1 MKVILALKQV
11 KKIWNIRPSGIL
23 VPAGW
28 VTDSAANTEVS
39 DFQKLKDKA
48 VEIENLYKKA
58 NIVLQSESELAHMI
72 QNTKNCWELQ
82 LSGKQYSRNNFFLC
96 LHLDRVA
103 KAILPL
109 QNEDQQTQCLYLK
122 KLLSGTLDFFKREKS
137 EAKSF
142 LWELEVWSWLREKT
156 ENVKLEEP
164 DVTIDYNDSHIA
176 IACKKL
182 YSEKHVQNVL
192 SEGVGQIEK
201 GFEFGIVAINIDE
214 LLPENMVLKA
224 GNTNIAAEIIQKN
237 NDKFLNKHSR
247 HFEKYFSK
255 SRIISVVVSTS
266 TLIDIPSQRPRFSN
280 MYQRII
286 WTVSGLS
293 VKHKK
298 QLDNLYDTVMN

>member
-1 MKVILALKQV
+1 MLALKQV
-11 KKIWNIRPSGIL
+11 QKIWSVRPSGIL

-28 VTDSAANTEVS
+28 ITDGATNLEVF

-58 NIVLQSESELAHMI
+58 NIVLRPDSELGRMI
-72 QNTKNCWELQ
+72 QNTKDYCEFRSL
-82 LSGKQYSRNNFFLC
+82 GKPCSWNSFFLC
-96 LHLDRVA
+96 LHLDRLA

-109 QNEDQQTQCLYLK
+109 QNEDQQTQCLYLE

-156 ENVKLEEP
+156 KNVKLEEP
-164 DVTIDYNDSHIA
+164 DITVNYSGSRIG

-201 GFEFGIVAINIDE
+201 EFEFGIVAINIDE
-214 LLPENMVLKA
+214 LLPENSVLKA
-224 GNTNIAAEIIQKN
+224 ENTNIASEIIQKN
-237 NDKFLNKHSR
+237 NDIFLNKHSR

-255 SRIISVVVSTS
+255 SRIISTIISTS
-266 TLIDIPSQRPRFSN
+266 VLIDIPSQKPQFSN
-280 MYQRII
+280 MYRRIV

-293 VKHKK
+293 IKHKE
-298 QLDNLYDTVMN
+298 QLDNFYNTVMN